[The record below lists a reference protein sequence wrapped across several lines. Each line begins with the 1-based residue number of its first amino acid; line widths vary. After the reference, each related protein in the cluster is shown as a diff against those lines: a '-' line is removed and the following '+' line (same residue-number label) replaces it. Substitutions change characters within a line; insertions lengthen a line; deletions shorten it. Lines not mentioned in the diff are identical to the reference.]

1 MSTLLS
7 DYNSS
12 DRITSNVARTR
23 VYSDLN
29 LAFTINPITKD
40 INPVTDIDAVKN
52 SIKNLMLTN
61 FHDRPFN
68 PLLGSGLAALLFENA
83 DVFTE
88 IALTDAIE
96 LVINRYEPRATDV
109 TVQVKDQSDINAY
122 AVTVGFRVFYSETAS
137 ELEFFLTR
145 LR

>member
-7 DYNSS
+7 DYNVA
-12 DRITSNVARTR
+12 DRINSNVARTK

-40 INPVTDIDAVKN
+40 VNPVTDIDAVKN
-52 SIKNLMLTN
+52 ALKNLMLTN

-68 PLLGSGLAALLFENA
+68 PTLGSGLTALLFEPANM
-83 DVFTE
+83 FTAME
-88 IALTDAIE
+88 LKDAIE
-96 LVINRYEPRATDV
+96 KVINKHEPRVTDV
-109 TVQVKDQSDINAY
+109 TVQVKDMSDMNAY
-122 AVTVGFRVFYSETAS
+122 AVTIGFRVFYSETLN